1 MNKKLL
7 GKTGFQVS
15 NVSYGGI
22 VSASLYERYAYAG
35 DGQGASDNFVSW
47 AVEQGVNYFDVA
59 PTYGNAQEIMGNSLK
74 PYRKNIYLACKTNKR
89 KREEAEKDMETSMKL
104 LHTNYFDTYQLHGL
118 ITMEELEAAFAP
130 DGTMGL
136 LVEMKEKGYT
146 RKLGITAHTEDV
158 AIKAL
163 ELYDFDSVLFPFNWH
178 MNMVYGMGN
187 RLLKVAKEKN
197 VGVLC
202 MKSMIERAWDD
213 TQDGEAKLKYPKSW
227 CKPIDEEKEP
237 ELLLAALKYAVS
249 LGVDTII
256 PPGNFAHFKFAVDHI
271 DQALS
276 EPLSKHEQKLL
287 SERLK
292 LVKDRPFFETRY
304 MH

>member
-7 GKTGFQVS
+7 GKTGFEIS
-15 NVSYGGI
+15 GVSYGGI
-22 VSASLYERYAYAG
+22 VSASLYDQYAFSG
-35 DGQGASDNFVSW
+35 DGQKESDHFVSW
-47 AVEQGVNYFDVA
+47 AVDQGVNYFDVA
-59 PTYGNAQEIMGNSLK
+59 PTYGNAEENLGNSLT
-74 PYRKNIYLACKTNKR
+74 PYRKSIYLACKTNQR
-89 KREEAEKDMETSMKL
+89 QRAEAEKEMETSMKL
-104 LHTNYFDTYQLHGL
+104 LHTDYFDTYQLHGL
-118 ITMEELEAAFAP
+118 VTMDELEVAFGP
-130 DGTMGL
+130 GGVMEL

-146 RKLGITAHTEDV
+146 RKLGITAHDEEV

-178 MNMVYGMGN
+178 MNMAYGMGN

-197 VGVLC
+197 IGVLC

-213 TQDGEAKLKYPKSW
+213 TQDREAKLKYPKSW

-256 PPGNFAHFKFAVDHI
+256 PPGNFGHFKYAVDHI
-271 DQALS
+271 DEALS
-276 EPLSKHEQKLL
+276 EPLSEQEQKLL
-287 SERLK
+287 SDRLE
-292 LVKDRPFFETRY
+292 LVKDRPFFEV
-304 MH
+304 

>member
-1 MNKKLL
+1 MNKKLV

-22 VSASLYERYAYAG
+22 VSASLYERYAYTG
-35 DGQGASDNFVSW
+35 DGQGASDHFVSW

-59 PTYGNAQEIMGNSLK
+59 PAYGNAQEIMGNSLK
-74 PYRKNIYLACKTNKR
+74 PYRKNIYLACKTLKR
-89 KREEAEKDMETSMKL
+89 TRAEAKRAMEISMRL
-104 LHTNYFDTYQLHGL
+104 LHTDYFDTYQLHAL
-118 ITMEELEAAFAP
+118 ITMEDLEEAFASG
-130 DGTMGL
+130 GTIDL

-178 MNMVYGMGN
+178 MNLAYGMGD
-187 RLLKVAKEKN
+187 RLLKVAKKKN

-213 TQDGEAKLKYPKSW
+213 TKDGEAKLKYPKSW

-256 PPGNFAHFKFAVDHI
+256 PPGDFDHFKFAVDHI
-271 DQALS
+271 DRALS
-276 EPLSKHEQKLL
+276 EPLSEQEQKLL
-287 SERLK
+287 SDRLE
-292 LVKDRPFFETRY
+292 LVKDKPFFEV
-304 MH
+304 